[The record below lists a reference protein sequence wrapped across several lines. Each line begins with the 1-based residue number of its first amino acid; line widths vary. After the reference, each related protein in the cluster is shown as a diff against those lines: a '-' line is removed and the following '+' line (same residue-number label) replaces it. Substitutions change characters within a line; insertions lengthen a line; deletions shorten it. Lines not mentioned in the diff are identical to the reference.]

1 MNVHCPYC
9 RHSFN
14 LSRDIVAYAVAEAAE
29 KRQKYHAVECVN
41 CRKTIKVS
49 IKQMKRFVPAEA
61 IEAAAE
67 AIEEVPEDQE
77 P

>member
-14 LSRDIVAYAVAEAAE
+14 LSRDYLAYAVVESGE
-29 KRQKYHAVECVN
+29 KRQKYHTVECVN

-61 IEAAAE
+61 VEEAVKAAAE
-67 AIEEVPEDQE
+67 KKEE
-77 P
+77 